1 MKISWISISRE
12 NHWNFHIYLSRQFF
26 TCRGFFM
33 LTKMST
39 VQFSCS
45 VMSDSTIP
53 LTAPRQTFLSITNY
67 WILLKLMSIE
77 LVMPSNH
84 LIFFH
89 PLLFL
94 PLVFPSSRIFS
105 MSQFFASGGQSIGV
119 SASTSV
125 LRWIFKID
133 FLSDGLVW
141 SPCTKGLS
149 SIFFNTTVQ
158 KHQVFGT
165 QASL

>member
-119 SASTSV
+119 SASASV
-125 LRWIFKID
+125 LSMNIQDW
-133 FLSDGLVW
+133 LPLGLTGWASMQSWGISRVF
-141 SPCTKGLS
+141 S
-149 SIFFNTTVQ
+149 NTAV
-158 KHQVFGT
+158 
-165 QASL
+165 